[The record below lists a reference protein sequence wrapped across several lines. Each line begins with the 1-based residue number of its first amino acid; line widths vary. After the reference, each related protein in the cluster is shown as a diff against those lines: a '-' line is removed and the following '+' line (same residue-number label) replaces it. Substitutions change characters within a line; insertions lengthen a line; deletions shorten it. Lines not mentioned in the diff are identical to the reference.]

1 MIVMKFYSVDSAM
14 PGPMMQ
20 FVLCKRLILAADVLT
35 PRM

>member
-1 MIVMKFYSVDSAM
+1 MIVMKFYSAHSAT